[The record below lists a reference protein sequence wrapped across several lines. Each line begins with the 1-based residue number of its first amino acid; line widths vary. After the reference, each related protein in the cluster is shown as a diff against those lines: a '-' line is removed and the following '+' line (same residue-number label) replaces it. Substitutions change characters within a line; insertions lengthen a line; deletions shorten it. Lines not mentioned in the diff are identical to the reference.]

1 MLRSMNLNIPNAFR
15 RGLLIGGAIFT
26 LAISSGCAALFV
38 GGVAAGAGAG
48 AVYYTRGELSS
59 VQSAALDRTFQAT
72 HDAMQDLKFTETSS
86 RVDAVEGVVEART
99 AMDRKIKV
107 VLKRVSDT
115 GTEVR
120 IRVDTFGDEA
130 ISRQIMDRIHAK
142 L

>member
-86 RVDAVEGVVEART
+86 RVDAVEASELHFQPVPSHSN
-99 AMDRKIKV
+99 I
-107 VLKRVSDT
+107 
-115 GTEVR
+115 
-120 IRVDTFGDEA
+120 IRVDLDTDCFS
-130 ISRQIMDRIHAK
+130 I
-142 L
+142 